1 MHYGTLFSCPQCN
14 AVYFV
19 GWDGQ
24 PELPPTAEEMEAENA
39 PSREEPAAATE
50 MAFMTM
56 EPSSQETI
64 IDNSTYQDPNYESL
78 PGGEPAED
86 QNFAAPA
93 DGAYMTEGAGDIPQ
107 DASAGS
113 ASADAFGGIGDTA
126 AAPAEGVAE
135 AVNAGEVP
143 DESAVDEN
151 YDFTRPLDTNAPAP
165 EAESTA
171 DQPGFQDV
179 TEFANASAGAGP
191 LTYTLKIQGIDTG
204 KIYGA
209 LKEALSD
216 SRLGWDVQEVVKEI
230 QNGTLQIRGLN
241 PAKAFVVVNRIKYL
255 SLKVSWRQDVLA
267 AP

>member
-1 MHYGTLFSCPQCN
+1 
-14 AVYFV
+14 V

-39 PSREEPAAATE
+39 PSQEEPAAATE

-64 IDNSTYQDPNYESL
+64 IDNSTYQDPGYESL
-78 PGGEPAED
+78 PGGEEPAED
-86 QNFAAPA
+86 QNFATPTE
-93 DGAYMTEGAGDIPQ
+93 GAYMTEGAGDIPQ
-107 DASAGS
+107 DMPAAESVESPDSAGS
-113 ASADAFGGIGDTA
+113 ASADAFGGAGDPA
-126 AAPAEGVAE
+126 AASAEGVTD

-143 DESAVDEN
+143 NESAVDEN